1 MAVTVSCLHAI
12 RNLQKLGHL
21 KPDERFFSAYAR
33 EGLFHEVRIAAIKC
47 LVDLLKTPGKDHI
60 MEDLLLLVRTD
71 GVPRVR
77 FAVVNALVE
86 NPPFTKEG
94 DSPLNS
100 PQVVDALW
108 TLTSK
113 TICHDSQL
121 RCECLRL
128 FHKLFGRKRPHCL
141 PMTDP
146 SFNFSKGGK
155 EKKDRKRKRELED
168 YPDIKIKVR
177 KRSAEEQEYS
187 GGGGYNQEY
196 QVEKQHKEKK
206 KKKKSKHKKQKK
218 HHRNECS
225 DFSSTSI
232 NSPYFHT
239 TPSP

>member
-1 MAVTVSCLHAI
+1 MSCLHAI

-21 KPDERFFSAYAR
+21 KPDERFFSAYAK

-47 LVDLLKTPGKDHI
+47 LVDLLKTPGNDHI
-60 MEDLLLLVRTD
+60 MEDLILLVKTD
-71 GVPRVR
+71 SVPRVR
-77 FAVVNALVE
+77 FAVINALVE
-86 NPPFTKEG
+86 NPPFAREG
-94 DSPLNS
+94 DSPLNT
-100 PQVVDALW
+100 PQMVDALW
-108 TLTSK
+108 NLTSK

-128 FHKLFGRKRPHCL
+128 FHKLFGRKRPHCM
-141 PMTDP
+141 PITDA
-146 SFNFSKGGK
+146 SFSFAKSGK
-155 EKKDRKRKRELED
+155 EKKDRKRKRENDD

-177 KRSAEEQEYS
+177 KRSTDREEAAQSY
-187 GGGGYNQEY
+187 GGYSQEY

-218 HHRNECS
+218 HHKHANECS